1 MVTGVKKD
9 TGSVIYMRLQKHK
22 CPICDHVLKVKKMT
36 RVVKASTKAAKDFD
50 FNVCGLPLGEKV
62 KFIWYEFRC
71 SACGKQY
78 TEADMKA
85 HEKKLKREARF
96 AKRAEKKAAKQAPQS
111 PEAE

>member
-9 TGSVIYMRLQKHK
+9 TGSVIYMRLKKHN
-22 CPICDHVLKVKKMT
+22 CPSCDHVLKVKKMT
-36 RVVKASTKAAKDFD
+36 RVVKAKTKAAKDFD

-62 KFIWYEFRC
+62 KFVWYEFRC

-85 HEKKLKREARF
+85 HEKALRREERL
-96 AKRAEKKAAKQAPQS
+96 AKKAEKKAAKQAS
-111 PEAE
+111 TDSEEE